1 MDIERTNFASKGVA
15 GAGLG
20 LGIAG
25 TALGVMNGGR
35 GNLLGGGWGNGWNN
49 GYGNGWNNSCGNSW
63 GWNTPIINACE
74 GDKLI
79 NRYELGQESKISEL
93 QSQIALRDANT
104 YNDQKTLELY
114 KYIDGQMKDVRDT
127 LCAQAVHNQRT
138 EDSFVLARQ
147 DIAAVES
154 RLNGK
159 IAMESERRCCAD
171 NAIVNYVNAT
181 FYPKLVADITTAA
194 TTNAQT
200 LYNPIPD
207 CGCCCDK

>member
-25 TALGVMNGGR
+25 TALGVMNGGL
-35 GNLLGGGWGNGWNN
+35 GNLLGGFGNGWGGWNN
-49 GYGNGWNNSCGNSW
+49 GYGNGPAVI
-63 GWNTPIINACE
+63 TAC
-74 GDKLI
+74 DSDRLI

-104 YNDQKTLELY
+104 YGDQKMLEMY
-114 KYIDGQMKDVRDT
+114 KYIDGQLKDVRDT
-127 LCAQAVHNQRT
+127 LCAQAVHNQKT

-147 DIAAVES
+147 DICAVES
-154 RLNGK
+154 RLNSK
-159 IAMESERRCCAD
+159 IAMEAERRCCAD

-181 FYPKLVADITTAA
+181 FYPKMVADVTVGTTQ
-194 TTNAQT
+194 TAQT

-207 CGCCCDK
+207 CGGCCDK